1 MAAVGR
7 TGAAPWIRRLDQ
19 GKYLLLLF
27 LPCLLKFALFNYYPM
42 WGILVAFK
50 DYKIFSGF
58 AASPWVGLKYF
69 RVYFANPDA
78 FLLIRNTFIL
88 GCYRLAL
95 GFPAPIL
102 FALLLNE
109 VRSFF
114 LKRVVQTVSYLPHFI
129 STVVLCGMVV
139 GFLSPRTGLINSLIT
154 ALGGEAV
161 SFLTEPRWFRT
172 IYTLSGVWQNMGWNA
187 IVYIAA
193 ISTIDPQLYEAAI
206 MDGANKLM
214 QIIHVTLPSIASTIA
229 TLFILETG
237 SVLSVGFEKVFLL
250 YNPAVYSV
258 ADVVETYVYRV
269 GIRDAN
275 FSYATAIGLSLSVV
289 SLVFVWASN
298 FLSRRYSEVS
308 LW

>member
-1 MAAVGR
+1 MRPPTV
-7 TGAAPWIRRLDQ
+7 PWLRRLDQ
-19 GKYLLLLF
+19 SKYLLILF
-27 LPCLLKFALFNYYPM
+27 LPCLLKFLLFNYYPM
-42 WGILVAFK
+42 WGILVAFE
-50 DYKIFSGF
+50 DFKIFSGF

-69 RVYFANPDA
+69 RIYFSNPDA
-78 FLLIRNTFIL
+78 FILIRNTFLL

-109 VRSFF
+109 VRNV
-114 LKRVVQTVSYLPHFI
+114 LAKRAVQTISYLPHFI

-139 GFLSPRTGLINSLIT
+139 GFLSPRTGLINALIS
-154 ALGGEAV
+154 ALGGQPI

-172 IYTLSGVWQNMGWNA
+172 IYTVSGVWQNMGWNA

-206 MDGANKLM
+206 MDGANKAH
-214 QIIHVTLPSIASTIA
+214 QIWHVTLPSIAPAIA

-250 YNPAVYSV
+250 YNPAIYSV

-275 FSYATAIGLSLSVV
+275 FSYATAIGLSLSAV
-289 SLVFVWASN
+289 SLVFVWVSN
-298 FLSRRYSEVS
+298 ALSRRFSETS